1 MKTVMAQTQLA
12 NAPIFDPNAAKNL
25 KAFNDELT
33 KMHDRSLDISGVF
46 AGQLATGFLAA
57 TANMEALKGQI
68 KIVGDSFVTLGPL
81 AQKFNQAMLQVQAQQ
96 VIQSTLPAWQQFEL
110 QVQKNTTALQ
120 ALGLTSQQIAVINQQ
135 AALNAGVAWQ
145 NAAQSIA
152 TSLAAGFAGF
162 AQKNKEFAGIAKAA
176 AIAEAIANTYLAA
189 TKALAAYPP
198 PFGEIA
204 AAASVVAGLG
214 MVAKIQAQQF
224 AKGGSFMV
232 PGGRNS
238 RDNQM
243 VPLALSAGERVDIT
257 PASYAGNNGG
267 RAQRIELAGIGPRDL
282 FTGTM
287 LRDLVDAL
295 NQGQRDGYRLKFAE
309 R

>member
-1 MKTVMAQTQLA
+1 MAAVRATDHQ
-12 NAPIFDPNAAKNL
+12 
-25 KAFNDELT
+25 E
-33 KMHDRSLDISGVF
+33 HDG
-46 AGQLATGFLAA
+46 T
-57 TANMEALKGQI
+57 
-68 KIVGDSFVTLGPL
+68 
-81 AQKFNQAMLQVQAQQ
+81 
-96 VIQSTLPAWQQFEL
+96 
-110 QVQKNTTALQ
+110 Q
-120 ALGLTSQQIAVINQQ
+120 ALGLTSQQIADINQK

-145 NAAQSIA
+145 NAAQSI
-152 TSLAAGFAGF
+152 TSSLAAGFAGF
-162 AQKNKEFAGIAKAA
+162 AAKNKEFAGIAKAA

-238 RDNQM
+238 RDNVM
-243 VPLALSAGERVDIT
+243 VPLALSGGERVDVT
-257 PASYAGNNGG
+257 PSGQAGARGG
-267 RAQRIELAGIGPRDL
+267 RPREVILNGIGPRDF
-282 FTGTM
+282 FTGDM
-287 LRDLVDAL
+287 LRGLVEAL
-295 NQGQRDGYRLKFAE
+295 NQGERDGYRLKFAE